1 MISIKYENEDAVLIF
16 PKRLISNQYV
26 QSFIERLNIENI
38 TQKSRLTEKE
48 IMELSEK
55 IKKDWWKK
63 NRDRFIGKMK
73 KD

>member
-16 PKRLISNQYV
+16 PKRLVSNDYV
-26 QSFIERLNIENI
+26 QNFIERLNVETII
-38 TQKSRLTEKE
+38 WKSRLTEKD

-55 IKKDWWKK
+55 IKKDWWRK
-63 NRDRFIGKMK
+63 NRDRFIEKIK

>member
-16 PKRLISNQYV
+16 PKRLVSNDYV
-26 QSFIERLNIENI
+26 QNFIERLNVETII
-38 TQKSRLTEKE
+38 QKSRLTEKD

-63 NRDRFIGKMK
+63 NRDRFIEKIK

>member
-16 PKRLISNQYV
+16 PKRLVSNDYV
-26 QSFIERLNIENI
+26 QNFIERLNVETII
-38 TQKSRLTEKE
+38 QKSRLTEKE

-63 NRDRFIGKMK
+63 NRGRFIEKIK